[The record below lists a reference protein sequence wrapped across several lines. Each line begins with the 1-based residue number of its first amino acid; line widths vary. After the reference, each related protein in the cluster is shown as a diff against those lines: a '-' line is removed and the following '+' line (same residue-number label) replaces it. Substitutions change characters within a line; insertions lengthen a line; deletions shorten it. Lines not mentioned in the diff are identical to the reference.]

1 MQVNEKRLEKLS
13 LITQIDPSFFISI
26 VLINDNCAI
35 KNASELNKEDSFIVA
50 RKNLKKIIKA
60 IEKRNVKNMDQK
72 QLEFAV
78 QDISRLYGRNSN
90 KNAND
95 TGEF

>member
-1 MQVNEKRLEKLS
+1 
-13 LITQIDPSFFISI
+13 
-26 VLINDNCAI
+26 
-35 KNASELNKEDSFIVA
+35 
-50 RKNLKKIIKA
+50 
-60 IEKRNVKNMDQK
+60 MDQK